1 MLSKIIGIDAGST
14 KMLMTAM
21 WNGETID
28 RTVPTGLNVTPEY
41 LKDEIDKFIDSLP
54 FEPEGI
60 GMGVVG
66 LVEGNLLKNSH
77 LRHLCGMKAEFFDT
91 EHAKTYF
98 INDVKAAMVCEE
110 QWYDKDTTFALIM
123 AGSGFAMSVRTQGVH
138 VLGRNG
144 WAGELG
150 SNPYPINGKV
160 ETLDAISGGYGILNK
175 AGCSIDELLEAL
187 ERGEKFATDVIE
199 QAGFYFGLALSD
211 VIHTFNPEYIV
222 VGGSCAKFKGY
233 MDKAIEVA
241 KQYTLQEMFHS
252 CSIVGPR
259 DAKRIVALGA
269 MKFAESRM
277 NPSVS

>member
-1 MLSKIIGIDAGST
+1 MNKIIGIDAGST

-21 WNGETID
+21 WNGEYLD
-28 RTVPTGLNVTPEY
+28 KTVPTGLSVTPEY
-41 LKDEIDKFIDSLP
+41 LKEEITKFIDSLP
-54 FEPEGI
+54 FVPEAM

-66 LVEGNLLKNSH
+66 LVENNILKTSH
-77 LRHLCGMKAEFFDT
+77 LQYLCGMKAEFFDT
-91 EHAKTYF
+91 GHAKTYF

-110 QWYDKDTTFALIM
+110 QWYDRDTTFALIM
-123 AGSGFAMSVRTQGVH
+123 AGSGFAMSVRTQGIH
-138 VLGRNG
+138 VLGKNG

-160 ETLDAISGGYGILNK
+160 ETLDAISGGYGILGR
-175 AGCSIDELLEAL
+175 ACCSIEDLLEAL
-187 ERGEKFATDVIE
+187 DRGEKFATDVIE

-222 VGGSCAKFKGY
+222 VGGSCTKFRGY

-241 KQYTLQEMFHS
+241 KQYTLNDMFHS

-269 MKFAESRM
+269 MKFAESHIH
-277 NPSVS
+277 PPVS